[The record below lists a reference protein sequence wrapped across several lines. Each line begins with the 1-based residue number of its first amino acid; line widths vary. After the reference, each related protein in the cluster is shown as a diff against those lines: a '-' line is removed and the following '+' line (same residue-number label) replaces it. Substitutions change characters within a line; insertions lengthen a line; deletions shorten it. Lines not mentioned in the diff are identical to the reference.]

1 MQESG
6 VNPIFG
12 GEIGLFSIPKDESCD
27 LDTLEDWNIAEG
39 MIVARNNK
47 NTDNARYMDL
57 G

>member
-12 GEIGLFSIPKDESCD
+12 GKIGLFSIPKDESCD